1 MPDGGTRMIGREA
14 YALIISG
21 AVTLL
26 LLFSLQQATDF
37 PSPDAEFFPDQQRVI
52 ELHEQMSSKQLQ
64 NYRTMRFLDML
75 FPLAYGI
82 FFALSLRRMA
92 RRAGTAEWLRI
103 GIVLL
108 PAAGML
114 FDYTEN
120 ILLIQM
126 LAGLPETTAAG
137 GWVGWATQLKW
148 LFLLLTAT
156 AAGVLGVM
164 SALRAR
170 RQRAQAEAER

>member
-1 MPDGGTRMIGREA
+1 MMGREA

-21 AVTLL
+21 AVTLM

-37 PSPDAEFFPDQQRVI
+37 PIPDAELFPDQQRVI
-52 ELHEQMSSKQLQ
+52 ELHEQMSSEQLQ
-64 NYRTMRFLDML
+64 EYSTMRFLDML

-103 GIVLL
+103 WIVLL

-120 ILLIQM
+120 ILLMRM
-126 LAGLPETTAAG
+126 LAGLPEATASG
-137 GWVGWATQLKW
+137 GWVGWATLLKW
-148 LFLLLTAT
+148 LFLLFTAA
-156 AAGVLGVM
+156 AAGVLGWM
-164 SALRAR
+164 SAVRAR
-170 RQRAQAEAER
+170 RQRVQAGAVR